1 MPRFTFRKAEHI
13 CLKSEIEN
21 LFSAGS
27 TSMSAFP
34 LRATYRKQTYA
45 GQGPHVKV
53 LLSVSKRHLHHAVDR
68 NRAKRQI
75 REAYRLQKHLLT
87 EAIPADMAINVAF
100 IWLADHPM
108 SSKLVSARM
117 NQILQRI
124 RQNVVAEV
132 EQTSISQTNVSATV
146 DTVTDSPSSLC

>member
-1 MPRFTFRKAEHI
+1 MPRYTFRKAEHI
-13 CLKSEIEN
+13 CLKTEIES

-34 LRATYRKQTYA
+34 LRATYRKLTYD
-45 GQGPHVKV
+45 GQGPQVKV

-75 REAYRLQKHLLT
+75 REAYRLQKHLL
-87 EAIPADMAINVAF
+87 ISSLPQDVAINVAF

-108 SSKLVSARM
+108 PSKLVSSRM

-124 RQNVVAEV
+124 RQNVLQAAPQAKEEDAASAE
-132 EQTSISQTNVSATV
+132 
-146 DTVTDSPSSLC
+146 